1 MSDLHVRQIRAALD
15 KTFRK
20 LMDVSDLAE
29 KPHDERENAF
39 LSRSLAALGLAH
51 LANISPED
59 AAAAVTDGYGDNGV
73 DAVYSTQ
80 ERRYFTSSS
89 RSGVTTEEDQST
101 VVRSRNS

>member
-73 DAVYSTQ
+73 DAV
-80 ERRYFTSSS
+80 
-89 RSGVTTEEDQST
+89 
-101 VVRSRNS
+101 